1 MCTALVVREEY
12 WDRQLITFAKIR
24 GIDVNFNKDTLRELK
39 VALVDVGTR
48 MIHCLREVLL
58 EISEAFGK
66 VVVIIKDSLLE
77 TMEAIS
83 KCFKSCE
90 ITSDDDFD
98 VVCDKLE
105 NRMVYLNR
113 QNCIKQEQYYKA
125 QFKLA
130 KVNYNIM
137 NHDRRC

>member
-12 WDRQLITFAKIR
+12 WDRQIEICAKLQGIKLNYQQIERIKVCIIDFAECVGKCFR
-24 GIDVNFNKDTLRELK
+24 MMFDVC
-39 VALVDVGTR
+39 V
-48 MIHCLREVLL
+48 EVFTNMA
-58 EISEAFGK
+58 I
-66 VVVIIKDSLLE
+66 IIKDSISDILE
-77 TMEAIS
+77 TLTKLFE
-83 KCFKSCE
+83 KCE
-90 ITSDDDFD
+90 ITSEDSFD
-98 VVCDKLE
+98 MVCDKLE
-105 NRMVYLNR
+105 NRMIYLNR